1 MASTINLLRLLAD
14 PTRVRLLLLLE
25 QEEFSV
31 AELQQILGMGQS
43 RISSH
48 LAQLKRAGVV
58 SDRRVGKNMYYGA
71 NHHGRNSKRERV
83 EEITRLLAREL
94 PETSRDR
101 TSLKLVLHKRQDK
114 ARKYFDELAGKFGR
128 SYVPGR
134 SWKALAHT
142 LITLLPPLTV
152 ADLGA
157 GEGTLSQLL
166 AKKARKVIAVDNSPK
181 MVEFGSELAKKHGFN
196 NLEYRLGDIQ
206 DPPIAKNSIN
216 LAILSQ
222 ALHHAIHPER
232 TQSRFMRGFFEEVK
246 RRKVYRVAAAYL
258 IAGGAIIQLA
268 SAAFPAWELPNWA
281 LRLVIVLLLIGFPI
295 ALLLA
300 WAFDLTVQG
309 IKAAPTTGA
318 VGSHM
323 RRNVITLVAAG
334 VVVSAAAG
342 FFLLPRVS
350 AHKVDKSIAVLPFEG
365 LSDEKENAYFADG
378 IQDDVLTNLSKVG
391 DLKVISRTSVMPYR
405 GKTSNVR
412 EI

>member
-14 PTRVRLLLLLE
+14 PTRLRLLLLLE
-25 QEEFSV
+25 QEELSV

-58 SDRRVGKNMYYGA
+58 SDRRVGKNVYYGA
-71 NHHGRNSKRERV
+71 NHGRNSQRERV
-83 EEITRLLAREL
+83 AEITRLLAREL

-166 AKKARKVIAVDNSPK
+166 AKKARKVIAIDNSPK
-181 MVEFGSELAKKHGFN
+181 MVEFGSQLAKKHGFK
-196 NLEYRLGDIQ
+196 NLEYRLGDIE
-206 DPPIAKNSIN
+206 DPPITKNSID

-232 TQSRFMRGFFEEVK
+232 SVGAARRILKRG
-246 RRKVYRVAAAYL
+246 
-258 IAGGAIIQLA
+258 G
-268 SAAFPAWELPNWA
+268 
-281 LRLVIVLLLIGFPI
+281 RLVILDLLSHRFERARELYADHWLGFSEVHLHQ
-295 ALLLA
+295 LLEKGD
-300 WAFDLTVQG
+300 FRDIEVSVVSREKQSPHFQTVFATG
-309 IKAAPTTGA
+309 IK
-318 VGSHM
+318 
-323 RRNVITLVAAG
+323 
-334 VVVSAAAG
+334 
-342 FFLLPRVS
+342 
-350 AHKVDKSIAVLPFEG
+350 
-365 LSDEKENAYFADG
+365 
-378 IQDDVLTNLSKVG
+378 
-391 DLKVISRTSVMPYR
+391 
-405 GKTSNVR
+405 
-412 EI
+412 